1 MNIFG
6 VGLPEIAVIAALALV
21 IFGPKKLPEIG
32 RSLGKTLKTLQKA
45 SSEFE
50 SEFQKAVTNADDV
63 DSEIRSELTKAQE
76 DSAEQ
81 NKKI

>member
-32 RSLGKTLKTLQKA
+32 RNLGKTLKTLQKA

-63 DSEIRSELTKAQE
+63 DSEIRSELKAQN
-76 DSAEQ
+76 DSTVQ

>member
-21 IFGPKKLPEIG
+21 IFGPKKLPELG
-32 RSLGKTLKTLQKA
+32 KNLGKTLKTLQKA

-50 SEFQKAVTNADDV
+50 SEFQKAITNSEDVASTNPPEKRTQV
-63 DSEIRSELTKAQE
+63 DSPEK
-76 DSAEQ
+76 

>member
-21 IFGPKKLPEIG
+21 IFGPKKLPELG
-32 RSLGKTLKTLQKA
+32 RNLGKTLKTLQKA

-50 SEFQKAVTNADDV
+50 SEFQKAVTNTDDV
-63 DSEIRSELTKAQE
+63 GNEAPPELKTQVDSP
-76 DSAEQ
+76 EQ